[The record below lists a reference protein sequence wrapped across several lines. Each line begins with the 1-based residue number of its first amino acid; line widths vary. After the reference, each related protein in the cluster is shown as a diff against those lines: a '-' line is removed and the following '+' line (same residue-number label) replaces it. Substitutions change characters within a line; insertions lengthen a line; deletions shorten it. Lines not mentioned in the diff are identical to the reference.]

1 MRYAGP
7 CYGGPRD
14 GCLHAAE
21 RSRVAV
27 WKSMFGTIRDMTIA
41 QKMMPDVEAAPVL
54 LGYYVW
60 QVHTQC
66 WKWEAAR

>member
-7 CYGGPRD
+7 CYGGPCD
-14 GCLHAAE
+14 GRAHVAE

-27 WKSMFGTIRDMTIA
+27 WKSQFGTIRDLTIA
-41 QKMMPDVEAAPVL
+41 QRVMPDVEMAPVL

-60 QVHTQC
+60 QIHTQC
-66 WKWEAAR
+66 WKWEAA